1 MSLDRRGNSGGGAA
15 LSLPRR
21 QEESEAFTMKDI
33 PWAAVAPVFA
43 LLAVFLVYCLVD
55 LSRSEVQHLP
65 KWAWA
70 IICVISVPLG
80 GIIYLTVGRKPR
92 VE

>member
-1 MSLDRRGNSGGGAA
+1 MD
-15 LSLPRR
+15 
-21 QEESEAFTMKDI
+21 EI
-33 PWAAVAPVFA
+33 PWAAVAPVLI
-43 LLAVFLVYCLVD
+43 LLVGFVLYCLVD

-80 GIIYLTVGRKPR
+80 GIVYLTAGRKPR
-92 VE
+92 AE

>member
-1 MSLDRRGNSGGGAA
+1 M
-15 LSLPRR
+15 
-21 QEESEAFTMKDI
+21 QDI
-33 PWAAVAPVFA
+33 PWAAVAPLLV
-43 LLAVFLVYCLVD
+43 LLAGFLIYCLID
-55 LSRSEVQHLP
+55 LARSEVQYLP

-80 GIIYLTVGRKPR
+80 GVIYLTMGRKPR

>member
-1 MSLDRRGNSGGGAA
+1 MD
-15 LSLPRR
+15 
-21 QEESEAFTMKDI
+21 EI
-33 PWAAVAPVFA
+33 PWAAVAPV
-43 LLAVFLVYCLVD
+43 LILAVGFVVYCLVD

-80 GIIYLTVGRKPR
+80 GIV
-92 VE
+92 V